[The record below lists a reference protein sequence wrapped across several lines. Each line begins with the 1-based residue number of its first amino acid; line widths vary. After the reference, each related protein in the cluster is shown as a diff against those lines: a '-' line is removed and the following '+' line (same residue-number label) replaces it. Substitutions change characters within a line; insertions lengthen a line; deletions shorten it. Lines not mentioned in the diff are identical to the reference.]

1 MTRTEISFIVPVYKT
16 DPDTLNRCLKSI
28 EASIEDETYQI
39 IVIHDGLDIDDRITA
54 IVQNFKEAELHRVR
68 HGGVSAAR
76 NAGLN
81 FAQADWVIFV
91 DADDCLV
98 PRSVTEMYS
107 LISLNEEIDF
117 LAANHFRKYE
127 HKLVPIY
134 NYNNKIDLFKKN
146 MFLSNILRPSAD
158 GGTVW
163 GSLFKASVLSE
174 MEYYFDPTISN
185 GEDIDFVLR
194 YCALCAN
201 IATTNIMMYVY
212 IISDQSV
219 VHKFDDLFLEKMLYT
234 IDVIKKDVIK

>member
-134 NYNNKIDLFKKN
+134 NYNNKIDLFKKICFCRTYYALLP
-146 MFLSNILRPSAD
+146 MVARYGALYLKQACFRKWNITLIQLL
-158 GGTVW
+158 V
-163 GSLFKASVLSE
+163 
-174 MEYYFDPTISN
+174 MERI
-185 GEDIDFVLR
+185 
-194 YCALCAN
+194 
-201 IATTNIMMYVY
+201 
-212 IISDQSV
+212 
-219 VHKFDDLFLEKMLYT
+219 
-234 IDVIKKDVIK
+234 